1 MPWRKHRL
9 NGGIA
14 KGQRLDIFQKMVYRQ
29 NHRIPGHSFFGG
41 LGQLPVDFGKIQRGT
56 VFFFEIICPAI
67 MISVAMGDHDG
78 PQMTDIQSQMI
89 KPLFDLLY
97 TPRIGFHT
105 IQQHRAFA
113 GLQHKTAH
121 HFVSDP
127 EGQPSHE
134 TTEKLVDFMVLC
146 YIISAYKCIKD
157 AIPVAKEANYGLSL

>member
-14 KGQRLDIFQKMVYRQ
+14 KGQRLAIFQKMVYQQ
-29 NHRIPGHSFFGG
+29 NHRIPGHSFFGS

-121 HFVSDP
+121 HFVSDK
-127 EGQPSHE
+127 GQ
-134 TTEKLVDFMVLC
+134 LV
-146 YIISAYKCIKD
+146 KK
-157 AIPVAKEANYGLSL
+157 PGGRTNLSVFF